1 MLLSGI
7 RIVELGQILAAPFAA
22 EILADLGAEVIK
34 VEKPG
39 GDDARQWGP
48 PFWDGDA
55 ALFHQI
61 NRKQEKRR
69 TGRQGIPDSMRNCSN
84 SSGLRM
90 SSCTICGR
98 VQFKILV
105 LDRRCYKRV
114 FLNSC
119 MPTSAHSD
127 T

>member
-1 MLLSGI
+1 MDVAFRI
-7 RIVELGQILAAPFAA
+7 RIVELGQIWLPPFAA

-55 ALFHQI
+55 ALFHQM
-61 NRKQEKRR
+61 NSNKKSVVL
-69 TGRQGIPDSMRNCSN
+69 GRQGIPDIRKLLELIGS
-84 SSGLRM
+84 RM
-90 SSCTICGR
+90 SSWTICGR

-105 LDRRCYKRV
+105 LNQAYYSA